1 MTSSARLLEKPG
13 ALREA
18 CDIIHEA
25 TMQKSKA
32 RDLRRRVMLS
42 SFCDCDLI
50 ERRRSTSAKK
60 MKLGTAILSSE
71 YSEASRHFTICPLY
85 VASRAERR
93 FSAQLFA
100 GIGPYLPMLVH
111 ASLTCTTGAGGF
123 SISPQLSFRLAA
135 DPPVRVEII
144 IFGYSPYQG
153 SMTIEELDYTM
164 EKLHRRVQQALRSG
178 ELSPYNKLADGSTL
192 LHVGST
198 LTLPHYS
205 AWSKGSLALHP
216 KLSNVVQAL

>member
-1 MTSSARLLEKPG
+1 MTTSARLLEKPG

-18 CDIIHEA
+18 CDIVHEA
-25 TMQKSKA
+25 TMQRSKA

-60 MKLGTAILSSE
+60 MKLGTTILSSE
-71 YSEASRHFTICPLY
+71 YSEASRQFTTCPLY

-93 FSAQLFA
+93 FSARFRA

-111 ASLTCTTGAGGF
+111 ASLTCATGAGGF

-135 DPPVRVEII
+135 DPPVAIYTII
-144 IFGYSPYQG
+144 PGFSPYQRF
-153 SMTIEELDYTM
+153 TTLRELDYTM
-164 EKLHRRVQQALRSG
+164 EKLQRRVQQALRSR
-178 ELSPYNKLADGSTL
+178 EISPYNKLANGSTL
-192 LHVGST
+192 LHVG

-205 AWSKGSLALHP
+205 ALSKGSLAFHRRV
-216 KLSNVVQAL
+216 SNVVREF